1 LVNGADI
8 PYSLFIKL
16 KIDNELKAVPG
27 ILQRVERKVLN
38 GSANSLQLPQE
49 KKSVSSSVINH
60 FITLM
65 HMGHGLIINYVI
77 TVLQP

>member
-38 GSANSLQLPQE
+38 GSANSLHLPQE

-60 FITLM
+60 FINLF
-65 HMGHGLIINYVI
+65 
-77 TVLQP
+77 PES

>member
-38 GSANSLQLPQE
+38 GSANGLPTTPR

-60 FITLM
+60 FINLFPERFTSLK
-65 HMGHGLIINYVI
+65 
-77 TVLQP
+77 